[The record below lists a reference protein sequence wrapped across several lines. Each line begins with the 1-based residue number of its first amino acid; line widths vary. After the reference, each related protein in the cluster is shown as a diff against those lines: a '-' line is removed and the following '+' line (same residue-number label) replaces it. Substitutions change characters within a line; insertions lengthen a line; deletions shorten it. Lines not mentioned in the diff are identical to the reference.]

1 MSKTYCNYS
10 SLNEEEISFL
20 KAVIARA
27 AEWFPYFREML
38 RMEKLSEEH
47 KQKFTTEKAGIQV
60 KKDQMDKTKLVLC
73 VNGQPIEDW
82 LRSSSRN

>member
-1 MSKTYCNYS
+1 
-10 SLNEEEISFL
+10 
-20 KAVIARA
+20 
-27 AEWFPYFREML
+27 ML